1 MLQLV
6 TALFQLLQVILPD
19 ERKEAEEE
27 PQARES
33 EAPDRV
39 DGRFCSRSMLHMLSN
54 IDCISTAYRLQITVI
69 LALV

>member
-33 EAPDRV
+33 EAPDLV
-39 DGRFCSRSMLHMLSN
+39 DATTH
-54 IDCISTAYRLQITVI
+54 A
-69 LALV
+69 